1 MRKIILFLA
10 LAITLLFTACSEKE
24 TSIKQETEVEIT
36 AQEVIKPKEISND
49 GIVNISVESAGSKYL
64 TIIDDFGWFLF
75 DKEQEK
81 IVGAIDLKNYGLS
94 QTQGDEAVSALFGE
108 DKMASYFYK
117 NLDQDIYKYRIN
129 EGIVQKAKKDEVEP
143 LLEKIKNR
151 QNTENSVE
159 GEAIIPDIN
168 PSNMKFKDRDG
179 KEYQPLKDY
188 NPDSF

>member
-36 AQEVIKPKEISND
+36 AQEVIKPNEIPND
-49 GIVNISVESAGSKYL
+49 GIVDISVESVDSKYL
-64 TIIDDFGWFLF
+64 TIIDNFGWFLF
-75 DKEQEK
+75 DKEQER

-94 QTQGDEAVSALFGE
+94 QTQGDEAVSALFDK
-108 DKMASYFYK
+108 DKMTAYFFQ
-117 NLDQDIYKYRIN
+117 NLDQDIYKYRIK

-159 GEAIIPDIN
+159 GEAIILDTN
-168 PSNMKFKDRDG
+168 PSNMKFKDKDG
-179 KEYQPLKDY
+179 KEYQLLKDY